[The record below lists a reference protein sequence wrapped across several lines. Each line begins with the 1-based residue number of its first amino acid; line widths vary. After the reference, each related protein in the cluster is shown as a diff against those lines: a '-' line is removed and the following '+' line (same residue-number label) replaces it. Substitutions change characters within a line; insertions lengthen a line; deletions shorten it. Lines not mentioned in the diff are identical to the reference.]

1 MNLVK
6 RLAVFVG
13 YDKDSIIHDYV
24 VYYLSELSKS
34 ADIIYV
40 ADNDLSQ
47 CGIDKIKPYTIKI
60 IAQRH
65 GEYDFGSYKRGY
77 LFAKQS
83 GILDEYDFLIFC
95 NDSVFGPF
103 YSFDKIFA
111 EIPQRQD
118 IVYGFSKHLEAD
130 CDWGGVEHKFI
141 EEHLQ
146 SYFVV
151 MPKSVFLSDWYSDF
165 IKSIKKEIDKVE
177 VVFKYEIGMSILFRQ
192 RNIKLLSHYENA
204 VDISHLKPLEVI
216 KKYNGIFLKRK
227 TFFVLSFRDICE
239 IFNLINHRAITN
251 DWCYDTNLI
260 VDYYERNGQELV
272 LAYRN
277 DIIKHKRLNKKIAK
291 ITKYIIP
298 LKALRKWLLGRYIVL
313 D

>member
-1 MNLVK
+1 MK
-6 RLAVFVG
+6 RLAIFAG
-13 YDKDSIIHDYV
+13 YDKDNIIHDYV

-40 ADNDLSQ
+40 SDNDFPQ
-47 CGIDKIKPYTIKI
+47 CELDKIKPYTIKI

-83 GILDEYDFLIFC
+83 GILDKYDFLILC

-103 YSFDKIFA
+103 YSFEKIFA

-118 IVYGFSKHLEAD
+118 IVYGFSKHLETY
-130 CDWGGVEHKFI
+130 CDWGGRKFI

-151 MPKSVFLSDWYSDF
+151 MPKGVFLSDWYSDF
-165 IKSIKKEIDKVE
+165 IKSIKKEVDKVE
-177 VVFKYEIGMSILFRQ
+177 IVFKYEIGMSVLFRAH
-192 RNIKLLSHYENA
+192 NIKLLSHYENA
-204 VDISHLKPLEVI
+204 VDLSCVNPLMVLK
-216 KKYNGIFLKRK
+216 NHDGIFLKKLHLLNFDFATICKMFGIIYSYNRYGGGK
-227 TFFVLSFRDICE
+227 SHYDI
-239 IFNLINHRAITN
+239 NLIA
-251 DWCYDTNLI
+251 
-260 VDYYERNGQELV
+260 DYYQRNKPKLV
-272 LAYRN
+272 FAYQS

-291 ITKYIIP
+291 FAKYIPTKY
-298 LKALRKWLLGRYIVL
+298 LRKGFFDRYIVS
-313 D
+313 

>member
-47 CGIDKIKPYTIKI
+47 CKIDKIKPYTIKI

-118 IVYGFSKHLEAD
+118 IVYGFSNHLEAD

-151 MPKSVFLSDWYSDF
+151 MPKGVFLSDWYSDF
-165 IKSIKKEIDKVE
+165 IESIKKEADKVE
-177 VVFKYEIGMSILFRQ
+177 VVFKYEIGMSVLFRAH
-192 RNIKLLSHYENA
+192 NIKLLSHYENA
-204 VDISHLKPLEVI
+204 VDISYLKPLEVI

-227 TFFVLSFRDICE
+227 TFFLLSFRDICE

-291 ITKYIIP
+291 IAKYIIP
-298 LKALRKWLLGRYIVL
+298 IKALRKWLLDRYIVL

>member
-1 MNLVK
+1 MNSLK
-6 RLAVFVG
+6 RLAIFVG

-24 VYYLSELSKS
+24 IYYLSELSKS

-40 ADNDLSQ
+40 ADNDLAQ
-47 CGIDKIKPYTIKI
+47 CEMDKIKPYTIKI

-83 GILDEYDFLIFC
+83 GILDEYDFLILC

-118 IVYGFSKHLEAD
+118 IVYGFSKHLKAD
-130 CDWGGVEHKFI
+130 CNWGGRKFI

-151 MPKSVFLSDWYSDF
+151 MPKGVFLSDWYSDF
-165 IKSIKKEIDKVE
+165 IESIKKEADKVE
-177 VVFKYEIGMSILFRQ
+177 VVFKYEIGMSALFRAH
-192 RNIKLLSHYENA
+192 NIKLLSHYENA
-204 VDISHLKPLEVI
+204 VDLSCVNPLMVLE
-216 KKYNGIFLKRK
+216 NHDGIFVKKLHFLNFDFATICKIFGIIYNRYGGGGE
-227 TFFVLSFRDICE
+227 SHYDI
-239 IFNLINHRAITN
+239 NLIA
-251 DWCYDTNLI
+251 
-260 VDYYERNGQELV
+260 DYYQRNKPKLV
-272 LAYRN
+272 FAYQS
-277 DIIKHKRLNKKIAK
+277 DIIKYKRLNKKIAK
-291 ITKYIIP
+291 FAKYIIP
-298 LKALRKWLLGRYIVL
+298 IKALRKWLLDRYIVL